1 MADITIL
8 EASKI
13 LGYTKNAVKYQVRKL
28 PVELTTKD
36 ANGVIYIKPQGL
48 ELLRVIMVD
57 KQPVT
62 TGQTTG
68 KETTSFTGDNQLYK
82 ALLQTVETLTKQL
95 DEKDRQIKSANE
107 EKEKLLQLLDQQQRL
122 SATQIV
128 TSKELPEKIE
138 ERGGLFKFFRRVKD
152 E

>member
-13 LGYTKNAVKYQVRKL
+13 LGYSKNAVKYQVRKL

-48 ELLRVIMVD
+48 ELLRAVMVD

-62 TGQTTG
+62 TDKTTS

-128 TSKELPEKIE
+128 ANKELPEKVNDSK
-138 ERGGLFKFFRRVKD
+138 GLFKFFQRLKN